1 MREEKFIE
9 ICKNHGLVQLTE
21 EEVVKQIMG
30 GKHFICFS
38 LPEDHHRV
46 ITHLNRANNQI
57 KLKNAIEIYTNGAI
71 DTGVSSMYFN
81 SEFDYPEF
89 EKNLELYLKLMKF
102 IKKDIKKFQIESI
115 CKEKD
120 IC

>member
-9 ICKNHGLVQLTE
+9 ICKKHGLEQLTE

-38 LPEDHHRV
+38 LPENHQRV
-46 ITHLNRANNQI
+46 IAQLNRANNKI

-71 DTGVSSMYFN
+71 DTGVSSMYFH
-81 SEFDYPEF
+81 SEDDYPEF
-89 EKNLELYLKLMKF
+89 EKNLELYLKLVKF
-102 IKKDIKKFQIESI
+102 IKKDIKKFQIENI
-115 CKEKD
+115 CKD
-120 IC
+120 D